1 MAACKEVI
9 ILIIA
14 LLAAALPCSA
24 AKGIR
29 GIDPMYK
36 LKYDAPDGKF
46 SCFDGSETIPA
57 SHINDAFCDC
67 LDGSDE
73 PGTSA
78 CPNGKFYCA
87 NIGSE
92 PLRLNSSFVDDA
104 VCDCCDGSDEPQGRC
119 QNHCKEAGAA
129 ALAALQAELAAFE
142 AGYNARTRYVK
153 AAEDLRRNW
162 THRLS
167 EINQEYST
175 SEIKSNELGAE
186 RDHLKKQ
193 LDALEAKK
201 TKMEAALTPPSVPSA
216 VNASIEIT
224 EDQQD
229 TIAQESAEDI
239 AKRVASQWVP
249 GSSDDKAAAE
259 EQEQEQEPEEDY
271 IEEAS
276 SDTDSEFDQG
286 DVYEPSLDALASTA
300 AAYNSDSDD
309 VSAPVQGEESNT
321 SELREFDLGAVG
333 TFKAW
338 IAETLA
344 RLLGKPAD
352 AAELQRV
359 RATVDAIRSRHDAAN
374 NAFEI
379 AAAGVYALK
388 TEREGLE
395 AKMNRS
401 YGPDDVYAQLV
412 DRCVEAHVDK
422 YVYKVCPFHQVE
434 QLEDGHGSRLGSWKG
449 FDDSGEYMLFDNGDV
464 CWQGPNRSMTL
475 RIRCGATETL
485 TKVAEPSRCEYTAEM
500 TTPAA
505 CSGDRVTELR
515 AAITAKQAL
524 LDVANNGASVKDEL

>member
-142 AGYNARTRYVK
+142 AG

>member
-1 MAACKEVI
+1 M
-9 ILIIA
+9 
-14 LLAAALPCSA
+14 
-24 AKGIR
+24 
-29 GIDPMYK
+29 
-36 LKYDAPDGKF
+36 
-46 SCFDGSETIPA
+46 
-57 SHINDAFCDC
+57 
-67 LDGSDE
+67 
-73 PGTSA
+73 PG
-78 CPNGKFYCA
+78 
-87 NIGSE
+87 
-92 PLRLNSSFVDDA
+92 
-104 VCDCCDGSDEPQGRC
+104 
-119 QNHCKEAGAA
+119 
-129 ALAALQAELAAFE
+129 
-142 AGYNARTRYVK
+142 TRYVK

-379 AAAGVYALK
+379 AAAGVV
-388 TEREGLE
+388 R
-395 AKMNRS
+395 
-401 YGPDDVYAQLV
+401 
-412 DRCVEAHVDK
+412 H
-422 YVYKVCPFHQVE
+422 
-434 QLEDGHGSRLGSWKG
+434 
-449 FDDSGEYMLFDNGDV
+449 
-464 CWQGPNRSMTL
+464 
-475 RIRCGATETL
+475 
-485 TKVAEPSRCEYTAEM
+485 
-500 TTPAA
+500 
-505 CSGDRVTELR
+505 
-515 AAITAKQAL
+515 
-524 LDVANNGASVKDEL
+524 